1 MNLLQIS
8 SLLFIS
14 NIIYSYYLQNNI
26 YHHLTLLIT
35 IFSILNHGYKL
46 EEKNIIKYIDKI
58 IAHITFFYIVVY
70 DTPRIYINNQYII
83 LCPIITGSIYICEYI
98 LPKYN
103 IIIHLFFHIAAV
115 NSINI
120 YLYYLYKNNYYKFDN
135 NCSTNSY
142 SLSLIL

>member
-98 LPKYN
+98 LY
-103 IIIHLFFHIAAV
+103 LFK
-115 NSINI
+115 
-120 YLYYLYKNNYYKFDN
+120 L
-135 NCSTNSY
+135 
-142 SLSLIL
+142 